1 MSRLHANDGSGAPFW
16 QPALSRLPPLD
27 MFDFLMQ
34 VLIVFQ
40 TLGDE
45 LEYLENSRLRTKG
58 WTSRQY
64 SHDVRGLVGATKPHD
79 SAPDE
84 KAVFLSQTFGTIRT
98 TKVLIKIDPADFKA
112 LASLMFEADKKAAI
126 QAFAQILKATA

>member
-1 MSRLHANDGSGAPFW
+1 
-16 QPALSRLPPLD
+16 